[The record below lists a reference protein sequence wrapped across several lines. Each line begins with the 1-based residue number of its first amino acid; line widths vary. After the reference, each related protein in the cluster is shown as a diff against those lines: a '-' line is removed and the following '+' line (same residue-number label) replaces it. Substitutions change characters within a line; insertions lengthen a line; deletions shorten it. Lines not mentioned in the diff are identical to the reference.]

1 MLETSEK
8 SEIRPSMT
16 NILGNISDD
25 KTLTIFNS
33 IVLTNGER
41 YVPLKEMKV
50 TTRQYYSRI
59 SRLTEAG
66 LIKRRCGKYSTT
78 LLGKVVYDSQMTI
91 GKTLNYYW
99 KMKAIDTLEK
109 SSPGVS
115 RDEFRTLIDTLID
128 SPQVKDILMKEISS
142 S

>member
-1 MLETSEK
+1 M
-8 SEIRPSMT
+8 PSVT

-33 IVLTNGER
+33 IALTNGER
-41 YVPLKEMKV
+41 YIPLKEMKV

-59 SRLTEAG
+59 SRLMEAG
-66 LIKRRCGKYSTT
+66 LIKRRCGKYSIT
-78 LLGKVVYDSQMTI
+78 LLGKIVYNSQMTL
-91 GKTLNYYW
+91 GKTLTYYW

-109 SSPGVS
+109 SSPPVS
-115 RDEFRTLIDTLID
+115 RDEFSSLIDTLID
-128 SPQVKDILMKEISS
+128 SPQVEDILMKDISS